1 MAHART
7 RRRSDLESKNF
18 STISLPGHRST
29 FVTSHH
35 CLESVVRRRVLPI
48 VACLV
53 VAALTMPSAVA
64 DPRAIARVWHGR
76 VMNSKAD
83 EYQAYLVDSIQ
94 VFRSLEGN
102 LGFEVYRDTQG
113 TETDFMV
120 VSYWKSLDA
129 VHAFAG
135 ADVRQVH
142 ALARDREFLIDPE
155 AAVHNY
161 DIVEQAR
168 P

>member
-1 MAHART
+1 MTNQDCRG
-7 RRRSDLESKNF
+7 SS
-18 STISLPGHRST
+18 
-29 FVTSHH
+29 
-35 CLESVVRRRVLPI
+35 VRRCALAL

-53 VAALTMPSAVA
+53 FGALTVQSAVA

-76 VMNSKAD
+76 VENARAD
-83 EYQAYLVDSIQ
+83 EYQSYLVASIQ
-94 VFRSLEGN
+94 VFRKLEGN
-102 LGFEVYRDTQG
+102 LGFEVYRDTLG
-113 TETDFMV
+113 TETHFMV

-129 VHAFAG
+129 IHAFAG

-142 ALARDREFLIDPE
+142 ALARDREFLIEPE
-155 AAVHNY
+155 TAVHNY